1 MNDLIEYQFDFAFKH
16 NIGVLQINTKKEYNS
31 LADTSKNLI
40 IINTNWKNKKELPF
54 IIGHEIGH
62 LIDGES
68 GLSYYC
74 GTSLTSNE
82 RHADLFSLNMIFEYA
97 CLQYDSFN
105 EPNQFIQS
113 YGIPIRMLDDATELF
128 KKNKTIVF

>member
-40 IINTNWKNKKELPF
+40 IVNTNWKNKKELPF

-62 LIDGES
+62 LIEGES

-74 GTSLTSNE
+74 GTSLTSSE
-82 RHADLFSLNMIFEYA
+82 RHADLFSLNMIFDYA
-97 CLQYDSFN
+97 CLQYDSFS
-105 EPNQFIQS
+105 EPSQFIQQ
-113 YGIPIRMLDDATELF
+113 YGIPIRMFDDASNLF
-128 KKNKTIVF
+128 KKHDDLVF